1 MLNTYQCLLYC
12 PRPDQPNAAKI
23 LATSGSFI
31 HTFSALDGNH
41 CSTWPP
47 YQTTEQ
53 HTRGITTEG
62 DTGIED
68 PATGSNEST
77 LERPQ
82 KRRKLSS
89 VREDSGSS
97 AEIVVG
103 FHSRDLGGLET
114 KQSLSSSIANIA
126 CTSTGQYVVAVTG
139 EDKCISVFE
148 LTACGILNQLS
159 ER

>member
-1 MLNTYQCLLYC
+1 MLLTYQCLLYC
-12 PRPDQPNAAKI
+12 PRPDQPDAVKLLAASGPYI
-23 LATSGSFI
+23 L
-31 HTFSALDGNH
+31 TFSALDGNH
-41 CSTWPP
+41 LSSWPP
-47 YQTTEQ
+47 NQAVEQ
-53 HTRGITTEG
+53 NAQELITGG
-62 DTGIED
+62 DTGIEYPEID
-68 PATGSNEST
+68 SNEYT
-77 LERPQ
+77 AERPQ

-89 VREDSGSS
+89 AREDSGSS

-114 KQSLSSSIANIA
+114 KQSSSSSIANIA